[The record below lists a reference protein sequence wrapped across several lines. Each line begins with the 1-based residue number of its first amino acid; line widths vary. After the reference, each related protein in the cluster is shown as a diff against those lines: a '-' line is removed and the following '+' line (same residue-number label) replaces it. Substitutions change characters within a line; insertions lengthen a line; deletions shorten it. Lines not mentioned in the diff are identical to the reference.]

1 MLAQIH
7 VGDSPPHC
15 LNEVVSLLQGLET
28 LFMPYHRMYAP
39 PDGALRGTG
48 KLTSA
53 ALEQVM
59 SPKLYVM
66 GR

>member
-1 MLAQIH
+1 MLARMH
-7 VGDSPPHC
+7 VGDSPAHC
-15 LNEVVSLLQGLET
+15 LNKVVRFLQALGT

-53 ALEQVM
+53 AFEQVM
-59 SPKLYVM
+59 SPKLYLM